1 MKANGRRS
9 HLPLNLLFG
18 FPVAFRSIFMFRL
31 QQLIPNTFLR
41 ILGFF
46 QRLFTNILSFFAGFF
61 GGLAKVLGLTEA
73 ADFLEFEDAKG
84 IQAAQT
90 QQTETAPTP
99 AQPSPSASRRR
110 PDPNMDYFRNLAREI
125 RTSDSNHAG

>member
-1 MKANGRRS
+1 MKANDRRS
-9 HLPLNLLFG
+9 HLLDLLLD
-18 FPVAFRSIFMFRL
+18 FPVAFKSIFMFRL
-31 QQLIPNTFLR
+31 QQLIQNTFLR

-46 QRLFTNILSFFAGFF
+46 QRLLTNILGFFAGFF
-61 GGLAKVLGLTEA
+61 GGLAKVLGLTDA
-73 ADFLEFEDAKG
+73 ANFLEFEDAKG

-99 AQPSPSASRRR
+99 AQPSPSATRRR

-125 RTSDSNHAG
+125 RTPDSNHAG